1 MTHDGYTNKYSL
13 VHNNRAITLVPLTPK
28 QVHEDQLKLQ
38 QERVK
43 QRESVQ
49 KSKNAKEK
57 ENESAKTDRE
67 VKEKEREKKSDKMSG
82 EEKRERSQKNFFTGA
97 REVRRAFLTKQ
108 PMILFFVR
116 SLPF

>member
-13 VHNNRAITLVPLTPK
+13 VHNNRAITLVPLTSK

-49 KSKNAKEK
+49 KSKYAKEK
-57 ENESAKTDRE
+57 ESESTKTERD
-67 VKEKEREKKSDKMSG
+67 VKEKER
-82 EEKRERSQKNFFTGA
+82 
-97 REVRRAFLTKQ
+97 
-108 PMILFFVR
+108 
-116 SLPF
+116 